1 MMRKEW
7 RNEAEGWLGFALIT
21 LGRGFGRS
29 LIGSG
34 WVPPSQRQGV
44 AKGLVGSYRLCVA
57 KGLVAGFRPHNA
69 RVWLRV

>member
-21 LGRGFGRS
+21 LGCGFGRS
-29 LIGSG
+29 LIGSC

-44 AKGLVGSYRLCVA
+44 AKGLVGS
-57 KGLVAGFRPHNA
+57 
-69 RVWLRV
+69 